1 MVTGS
6 RELIREMNRRLVLE
20 TVINDGPLSRAAIS
34 KKLGLTKATISAIV
48 QDLLEEQYIE
58 EIGSDQ
64 TQYGRKPILLQFC
77 RQNGYII
84 ALDLG
89 VERTV
94 LMVCDLLGQNCR
106 LHQYNCPLERDTS
119 INFLL
124 QLIRNQIR
132 LLPATPFGV
141 VGIGIGI
148 HGTVCRNEITF
159 TPNYNLADLP
169 IKDTLEDA
177 LEIPVWLENE
187 ANLSALAEKTF
198 VENHKNLIHVS
209 IHAGV
214 GADYSGSSSVYRT
227 DRYSR
232 RGRSYDRPA
241 RRSFLSLRQSR
252 LSRTIYIRTG
262 SSLPLPGVIRPH
274 HGLNRRSGLGL

>member
-48 QDLLEEQYIE
+48 QDLLDEQYIE

-64 TQYGRKPILLQFC
+64 TRYGRKPILLQFC

-84 ALDLG
+84 TLDLG
-89 VERTV
+89 VECTV

-106 LHQYNCPLERDTS
+106 LHQYNCTLERDTA
-119 INFLL
+119 IDFLL
-124 QLIRNQIR
+124 QIIQNQIR

-187 ANLSALAEKTF
+187 ANLSALAEKKKK
-198 VENHKNLIHVS
+198 KNLCGKS
-209 IHAGV
+209 
-214 GADYSGSSSVYRT
+214 
-227 DRYSR
+227 
-232 RGRSYDRPA
+232 
-241 RRSFLSLRQSR
+241 
-252 LSRTIYIRTG
+252 
-262 SSLPLPGVIRPH
+262 
-274 HGLNRRSGLGL
+274 

>member
-119 INFLL
+119 IDFLL

-148 HGTVCRNEITF
+148 HGTHDPASIGTCASEGCIRLQNE
-159 TPNYNLADLP
+159 NLKKL
-169 IKDTLEDA
+169 KDYA
-177 LEIPVWLENE
+177 
-187 ANLSALAEKTF
+187 K
-198 VENHKNLIHVS
+198 
-209 IHAGV
+209 V
-214 GADYSGSSSVYRT
+214 GMQVK
-227 DRYSR
+227 
-232 RGRSYDRPA
+232 
-241 RRSFLSLRQSR
+241 
-252 LSRTIYIRTG
+252 IEE
-262 SSLPLPGVIRPH
+262 
-274 HGLNRRSGLGL
+274 

>member
-1 MVTGS
+1 M
-6 RELIREMNRRLVLE
+6 
-20 TVINDGPLSRAAIS
+20 
-34 KKLGLTKATISAIV
+34 
-48 QDLLEEQYIE
+48 
-58 EIGSDQ
+58 
-64 TQYGRKPILLQFC
+64 
-77 RQNGYII
+77 
-84 ALDLG
+84 
-89 VERTV
+89 
-94 LMVCDLLGQNCR
+94 
-106 LHQYNCPLERDTS
+106 ERDTS
-119 INFLL
+119 IDFLL

-159 TPNYNLADLP
+159 TPNYDLADLP

-214 GADYSGSSSVYRT
+214 GAGIILDHHLYTGLAESQISAETRPLSDTRRFLALFVNSTYRFLFFKTHPGETRPRCVLTHRRDYST
-227 DRYSR
+227 FI
-232 RGRSYDRPA
+232 PA
-241 RRSFLSLRQSR
+241 SQVKSLFKNAHFHFNLSANFLNF
-252 LSRTIYIRTG
+252 
-262 SSLPLPGVIRPH
+262 P
-274 HGLNRRSGLGL
+274 

>member
-64 TQYGRKPILLQFC
+64 TQYGRKPILLRFC

-119 INFLL
+119 IDFLL

-177 LEIPVWLENE
+177 LMKRFKVTKACNGCGICAAVCPMGNIRIQDKKAVHGHVCAACYACLHWCPKHATLLRVPFLTHRPQHHHPEVTV
-187 ANLSALAEKTF
+187 SSM
-198 VENHKNLIHVS
+198 KN
-209 IHAGV
+209 
-214 GADYSGSSSVYRT
+214 
-227 DRYSR
+227 
-232 RGRSYDRPA
+232 P
-241 RRSFLSLRQSR
+241 
-252 LSRTIYIRTG
+252 
-262 SSLPLPGVIRPH
+262 SSLVI
-274 HGLNRRSGLGL
+274 

>member
-1 MVTGS
+1 M
-6 RELIREMNRRLVLE
+6 
-20 TVINDGPLSRAAIS
+20 
-34 KKLGLTKATISAIV
+34 
-48 QDLLEEQYIE
+48 QDLLNEQYIE

-84 ALDLG
+84 TLDLG
-89 VERTV
+89 VECTV

-106 LHQYNCPLERDTS
+106 LHQYNCTLERDTT
-119 INFLL
+119 IDFLL
-124 QLIRNQIR
+124 QIIQNQIR
-132 LLPATPFGV
+132 LLPTTPFGV

-148 HGTVCRNEITF
+148 HGIVCRNEITF

-214 GADYSGSSSVYRT
+214 GAGIILDHHLYTGLAGT
-227 DRYSR
+227 AG
-232 RGRSYDRPA
+232 GRSYDRPA

-252 LSRTIYIRTG
+252 LSRTIYIRNWQFSPVTG
-262 SSLPLPGVIRPH
+262 VSSAAPR
-274 HGLNRRSGLGL
+274 LNRRSGL